1 MITYRKE
8 KVYKFIFT
16 EVILTNDQIFNRF
29 PRNKNL
35 IVVYGHINMS
45 IPAQTTP
52 YKSIVIC
59 GQNIVQNYHVQT
71 KIDI

>member
-16 EVILTNDQIFNRF
+16 EVILTNEQIFDKF

-35 IVVYGHINMS
+35 IVDYGHTTMS

-52 YKSIVIC
+52 YKSIVLC
-59 GQNIVQNYHVQT
+59 GQNLV
-71 KIDI
+71 